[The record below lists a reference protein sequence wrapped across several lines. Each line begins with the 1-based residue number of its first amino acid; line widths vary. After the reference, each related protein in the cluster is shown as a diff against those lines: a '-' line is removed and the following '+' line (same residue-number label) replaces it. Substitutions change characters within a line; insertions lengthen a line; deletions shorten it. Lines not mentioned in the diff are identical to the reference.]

1 MLKMI
6 RQFTFHHPK
15 QIIAPTL
22 WLFLS
27 QAFSILPAILA
38 YMAIYLLGQAFYP
51 PYTLDIALLIKI
63 AVIGIA
69 YVLLQYVVELI
80 SYYNTY
86 GRAYGYQLLSVGV
99 VVLSLIGEKQGVKRN
114 CF

>member
-38 YMAIYLLGQAFYP
+38 YMAIYL
-51 PYTLDIALLIKI
+51 
-63 AVIGIA
+63 
-69 YVLLQYVVELI
+69 
-80 SYYNTY
+80 
-86 GRAYGYQLLSVGV
+86 
-99 VVLSLIGEKQGVKRN
+99 
-114 CF
+114 

>member
-38 YMAIYLLGQAFYP
+38 YMAIYLWDRHF
-51 PYTLDIALLIKI
+51 TLPTRWIL
-63 AVIGIA
+63 
-69 YVLLQYVVELI
+69 
-80 SYYNTY
+80 
-86 GRAYGYQLLSVGV
+86 R
-99 VVLSLIGEKQGVKRN
+99 
-114 CF
+114 C

>member
-27 QAFSILPAILA
+27 QAFSILPAI
-38 YMAIYLLGQAFYP
+38 G
-51 PYTLDIALLIKI
+51 T
-63 AVIGIA
+63 GILPSLYA
-69 YVLLQYVVELI
+69 
-80 SYYNTY
+80 
-86 GRAYGYQLLSVGV
+86 GY
-99 VVLSLIGEKQGVKRN
+99 
-114 CF
+114 CAAD

>member
-1 MLKMI
+1 MFKMI

-38 YMAIYLLGQAFYP
+38 YGALRAGQCHNMP
-51 PYTLDIALLIKI
+51 
-63 AVIGIA
+63 
-69 YVLLQYVVELI
+69 LQTPE
-80 SYYNTY
+80 
-86 GRAYGYQLLSVGV
+86 
-99 VVLSLIGEKQGVKRN
+99 
-114 CF
+114 

>member
-1 MLKMI
+1 MFKMI

-38 YMAIYLLGQAFYP
+38 KKSPKNSLP
-51 PYTLDIALLIKI
+51 P
-63 AVIGIA
+63 
-69 YVLLQYVVELI
+69 
-80 SYYNTY
+80 
-86 GRAYGYQLLSVGV
+86 
-99 VVLSLIGEKQGVKRN
+99 
-114 CF
+114 